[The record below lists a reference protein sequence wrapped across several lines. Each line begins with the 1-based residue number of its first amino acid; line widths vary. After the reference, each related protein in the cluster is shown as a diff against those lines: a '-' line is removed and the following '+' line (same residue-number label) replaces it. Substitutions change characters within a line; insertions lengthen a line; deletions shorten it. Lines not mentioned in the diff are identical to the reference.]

1 MNLLLQILDDGR
13 LTDNQG
19 RTVSFKNTVIIM
31 TSNVGARLIT
41 DKKTLGFSSVLSKE
55 DEKLKVENDTMK
67 KDVMQEV
74 KKEFKPEFLNRIDEV
89 IVFHKLSKEDV
100 EKIIDNMLKTVQNR
114 MLNQNIKFEVD
125 ESAKELIAKEG
136 TNLNYGARPL
146 RRAIQNLIEDKIAE
160 GILNNEIKPK
170 KKVLLSAKGDTIIIC

>member
-1 MNLLLQILDDGR
+1 
-13 LTDNQG
+13 
-19 RTVSFKNTVIIM
+19 
-31 TSNVGARLIT
+31 
-41 DKKTLGFSSVLSKE
+41 
-55 DEKLKVENDTMK
+55 MK

-136 TNLNYGARPL
+136 TDLNYGARPL